1 MTQKIFDLDLL
12 DLPELERVTLPSG
25 RTYVTPEGNSYPSV
39 TTVLGTMADKS
50 GLDDW
55 VARVGERE
63 AKRISTYS
71 ANRGTQV
78 HELCEKLVYNQ
89 PVSTVGMMPLPKSL
103 YNQFERK
110 LVKHVN
116 HIRGSETYLY
126 SDKLKIAGST
136 DLIASWDGIP
146 SIIDF
151 KTSGKPKKKEWISGY
166 FHQCALYSYMLW
178 ERTGLRHNQLV
189 VIIGVEH
196 SLEAQVFIDDV
207 RNWIPEASKIC
218 KDFHK
223 KFT

>member
-1 MTQKIFDLDLL
+1 MTFKLDLL
-12 DLPELERVTLPSG
+12 DLPDLERVTLPSG

-39 TTVLGTMADKS
+39 TTVLGTMADKT
-50 GLDDW
+50 GLDEW
-55 VARVGERE
+55 VKRVGERE

-78 HELCEKLVYNQ
+78 HDLCEKLVYNQ
-89 PVSTVGMMPLPKSL
+89 PVDTRGMMPLPKSL

-126 SDKLKIAGST
+126 SDKLKIAGAT
-136 DLIASWDGIP
+136 DLIASWDGTP

-151 KTSGKPKKKEWISGY
+151 KTSGKPKKKEWIDGY
-166 FHQCALYSYMLW
+166 FLQVAIYSYMLW
-178 ERTGLRHNQLV
+178 ERTGLQHNQLV
-189 VIIGVEH
+189 ILIGVEH

-207 RNWIPEASKIC
+207 RNWIPKAAQIC
-218 KDFHK
+218 KDFHNRC
-223 KFT
+223 T